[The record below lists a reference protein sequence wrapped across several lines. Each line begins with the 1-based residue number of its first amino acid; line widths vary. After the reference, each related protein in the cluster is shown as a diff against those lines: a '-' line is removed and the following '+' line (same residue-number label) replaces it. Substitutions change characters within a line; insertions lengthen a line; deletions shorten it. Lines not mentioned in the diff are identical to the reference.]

1 MTATFATTAPAQA
14 GWRFRQ
20 PSVIPGFGL
29 TLGFS
34 LAYLTLIIL
43 IPLSGLIW
51 RSAALGWPEFWAIA
65 TDRRTINAL
74 EISFGTAFIA
84 AGVNVVF
91 GTLVAWVLVR
101 YRFPGRRIVDAMV
114 DLPFALPTAVAG
126 ISLATLYSDSGW
138 IGGLLAPLGIDV
150 AYTPNGILV
159 ALVFIGL
166 PFVVRT
172 VQPIIAD
179 LEHEAE
185 EAARTLG
192 ATKLQIFARIVLPAL
207 LPAVLTGM
215 ALAFARGVGEYGSI
229 IFIAGNMPGLS
240 EIAPLLIVIKLEQ
253 YDYAGASAIGV
264 AMLLLSFLILLAIN
278 FAQVWMRRR
287 YGT

>member
-1 MTATFATTAPAQA
+1 LSIAATEGRGGWGGRQHTA
-14 GWRFRQ
+14 
-20 PSVIPGFGL
+20 IPGFPL
-29 TLGFS
+29 TLGIT
-34 LAYLTLIIL
+34 LCYLTAIVLV
-43 IPLSGLIW
+43 PL
-51 RSAALGWPEFWAIA
+51 AALFLKAAGLGFGGFVRTLLDP
-65 TDRRTINAL
+65 RTIAAFRV
-74 EISFGTAFIA
+74 SFGIA
-84 AGVNVVF
+84 LAAALINAVF
-91 GTLVAWVLVR
+91 GLLVAWVLER
-101 YRFPGRRIVDAMV
+101 YRFPGRRLVDGLV

-126 ISLATLYSDSGW
+126 ISLATLYADSGW
-138 IGGLLAPLGIDV
+138 IGRILAPLGIEV

-192 ATKLQIFARIVLPAL
+192 ATRLKIFARIVLPAV

-215 ALAFARGVGEYGSI
+215 ALAFARGVGEYGSV

-240 EIAPLLIVIKLEQ
+240 EIVPLLIVIKLEQ
-253 YDYAGASAIGV
+253 FDYAGASAIGV

-287 YGT
+287 YGA

>member
-1 MTATFATTAPAQA
+1 LSIVTTEQRGGWGARQHTA
-14 GWRFRQ
+14 
-20 PSVIPGFGL
+20 IPGFPL
-29 TLGFS
+29 TLGITLS
-34 LAYLTLIIL
+34 YLGAIIL
-43 IPLSGLIW
+43 VPL
-51 RSAALGWPEFWAIA
+51 AALFLKA
-65 TDRRTINAL
+65 TGLGFAGVARTLLDPRTIAAFRV
-74 EISFGTAFIA
+74 SFGIA
-84 AGVNVVF
+84 LAAALINAIF
-91 GTLVAWVLVR
+91 GLLVAWVLER
-101 YRFPGRRIVDAMV
+101 YRFPGRRLVDGLV

-126 ISLATLYSDSGW
+126 ISLATLYADSGW
-138 IGGLLAPLGIDV
+138 IGKLLAPFGIDV

-179 LEHEAE
+179 LEHDAE

-192 ATKLQIFARIVLPAL
+192 ATRRQIFARIVLPAL

-215 ALAFARGVGEYGSI
+215 ALAFARGVGEYGSV

-240 EIAPLLIVIKLEQ
+240 EIVPLLIVIKLEQ
-253 YDYAGASAIGV
+253 FDYAGASAIGV

-287 YGT
+287 YGA

>member
-1 MTATFATTAPAQA
+1 
-14 GWRFRQ
+14 
-20 PSVIPGFGL
+20 
-29 TLGFS
+29 
-34 LAYLTLIIL
+34 
-43 IPLSGLIW
+43 
-51 RSAALGWPEFWAIA
+51 
-65 TDRRTINAL
+65 
-74 EISFGTAFIA
+74 
-84 AGVNVVF
+84 
-91 GTLVAWVLVR
+91 
-101 YRFPGRRIVDAMV
+101 
-114 DLPFALPTAVAG
+114 
-126 ISLATLYSDSGW
+126 
-138 IGGLLAPLGIDV
+138 
-150 AYTPNGILV
+150 
-159 ALVFIGL
+159 
-166 PFVVRT
+166 
-172 VQPIIAD
+172 VQPILAD

-215 ALAFARGVGEYGSI
+215 ALAFARGVGEYGSV

>member
-1 MTATFATTAPAQA
+1 VSVATAERHGERWDARQHTA
-14 GWRFRQ
+14 
-20 PSVIPGFGL
+20 IPGFPL
-29 TLGFS
+29 TLGIT
-34 LAYLTLIIL
+34 LCYLTAIVLV
-43 IPLSGLIW
+43 PL
-51 RSAALGWPEFWAIA
+51 AALFLKAGGLGFAGFWHALLDPRTVSAFRVSFGIA
-65 TDRRTINAL
+65 LAAALINA
-74 EISFGTAFIA
+74 
-84 AGVNVVF
+84 VF
-91 GTLVAWVLVR
+91 GLLVAWVLER
-101 YRFPGRRIVDAMV
+101 YRFPGRRFVDGLV

-126 ISLATLYSDSGW
+126 IALATLYSDSGW
-138 IGGLLAPLGIDV
+138 IGGLLAPLGIEI

-192 ATKLQIFARIVLPAL
+192 ATRLQIFARIVLPAL

-215 ALAFARGVGEYGSI
+215 ALAFARGVGEYGSV

-240 EIAPLLIVIKLEQ
+240 EIVPLLIVIKLEQ
-253 YDYAGASAIGV
+253 FDYAGASAIGV
-264 AMLLLSFLILLAIN
+264 AMLVLSFLILLAIN

-287 YGT
+287 YGA